1 MVKRCLTYS
10 LERGRKLQAV
20 RRDEAGTM
28 TRRNLLVTAIDED
41 GLGFSARLPG
51 RKREAH
57 YALSQVLTAAYARGD
72 QGELE

>member
-1 MVKRCLTYS
+1 MVERFLTYS
-10 LERGRKLQAV
+10 LERGRKIQAV
-20 RRDEAGTM
+20 LLDEAGTM

>member
-1 MVKRCLTYS
+1 MVKRFLTYS
-10 LERGRKLQAV
+10 LERGRKIQAV
-20 RRDEAGTM
+20 LLDETGTM

-51 RKREAH
+51 RKRETH